1 MTGTRDRDQRTEA
14 PTPKR
19 LQDARERGEI
29 PRSRELTGAAVMLA
43 GSAALLLL
51 GGDLAGRLGA
61 IMRGALL
68 APVLERDASG
78 PAELLGR
85 ALFDAGIALAPFLG
99 AVTLAAIAAPAL
111 LGGWVIS
118 GKALTPNAGR
128 LNPLAGLGRMF
139 GTTGLAELLKSIAK
153 FLLVGGA
160 AAGAIAW
167 LLGDMMRLGAMPL
180 EPAVRASAHLLSLA
194 GFVICLPL
202 LVIAAADAP
211 FQAWSHRRRLR
222 MTRQELREELKE
234 TDARPEVRS
243 RLRAAQRELA
253 RRRMM
258 QAVPSASVVIT
269 NPTHYAVALRYE
281 AARMRAPRVVA
292 KGKDL
297 VALEIRRVAR
307 ESGVPV
313 FESPALARAIFA
325 STPLNRDVPAALYV
339 AVAQVL
345 AYVYQVSAAGAQGW
359 RIRRPD
365 PWVDEGQ
372 AAP

>member
-1 MTGTRDRDQRTEA
+1 VAETHDRDQRTEA

-19 LQDARERGEI
+19 LQDARERGEV

-43 GSAALLLL
+43 GAAALLVI
-51 GGDLAGRLGA
+51 GGDMAGRLGD
-61 IMRGALL
+61 IMRGALS
-68 APVLERDASG
+68 ARVLDRDAPQ
-78 PAELLGR
+78 PAALLGQ
-85 ALFDAGIALAPFLG
+85 ALFDTGVALAPFLG
-99 AVTLAAIAAPAL
+99 AVTLAAIAAPAM
-111 LGGWVIS
+111 LGGWVVS
-118 GKALTPNAGR
+118 GKALVPNAGR
-128 LNPLAGLGRMF
+128 LNPFAGLGRMF
-139 GTTGLAELLKSIAK
+139 GTTGLAELLKSLAK

-160 AAGAIAW
+160 AAAVIAW
-167 LLGDMMRLGAMPL
+167 MFGDMMRLGAMAL
-180 EPAVRASAHLLSLA
+180 EPAVRASARLLATA
-194 GFVICLPL
+194 GLVICLPL

-243 RLRAAQRELA
+243 RLRAAQREIA

-258 QAVPSASVVIT
+258 QEVPAASVVIT

-307 ESGVPV
+307 DNGVPV

-325 STPLNRDVPAALYV
+325 STPLYRDVPAALYV

-345 AYVYQVSAAGAQGW
+345 AYVYQVGAAGAQGW
-359 RIRRPD
+359 RVRRPD
-365 PWVDEGQ
+365 PWVDETGV
-372 AAP
+372 AP

>member
-1 MTGTRDRDQRTEA
+1 MSDAHDRDQRTEA

-19 LQDARERGEI
+19 LQDARERGEV

-43 GSAALLLL
+43 GCASLLLL
-51 GGDLAGRLGA
+51 GGAMAGRLGDL
-61 IMRGALL
+61 MRRALSGQVLGTGAPAPEELMMRALL
-68 APVLERDASG
+68 DTGV
-78 PAELLGR
+78 
-85 ALFDAGIALAPFLG
+85 ALAPFFG
-99 AVTLAAIAAPAL
+99 AVTLAAVVAPAL
-111 LGGWVIS
+111 LGGWVAS
-118 GKALTPNAGR
+118 SRALMPNAAR

-139 GTTGLAELLKSIAK
+139 GTTGLAELVKSLAK

-160 AAGAIAW
+160 AAAVIAW
-167 LLGDMMRLGAMPL
+167 LFSDMMRLGAMPL
-180 EPAVRASAHLLSLA
+180 EPAVRSSANLLTAVALLA
-194 GFVICLPL
+194 CLPL
-202 LVIAAADAP
+202 LMIAAADAP

-222 MTRQELREELKE
+222 MTRQELRDELKE

-243 RLRAAQRELA
+243 RLRAAQREIA

-258 QAVPSASVVIT
+258 QEVPTASVVIT

-281 AARMRAPRVVA
+281 AARMRAPRVTA

-325 STPLNRDVPAALYV
+325 STPLYREVPAALYV

-345 AYVYQVSAAGAQGW
+345 AYVFQVGAAGAQGA
-359 RIRRPD
+359 RVLRPD
-365 PWVDEGQ
+365 PWVDPGLV
-372 AAP
+372 PP

>member
-1 MTGTRDRDQRTEA
+1 MTGTHDRDQRTEA

-19 LQDARERGEI
+19 LQDARERGEV

-51 GGDLAGRLGA
+51 GGDMAGRLGA
-61 IMRGALL
+61 LMRGALSAQVL
-68 APVLERDASG
+68 GHDAPG
-78 PAELLGR
+78 PAELLGQ
-85 ALFDAGIALAPFLG
+85 ALLDTGIALAPFLG

-111 LGGWVIS
+111 LGGWVVS
-118 GKALTPNAGR
+118 GKALAPSAAR
-128 LNPLAGLGRMF
+128 LNPMAGLGRMF
-139 GTTGLAELLKSIAK
+139 GATGIAELLKSLAK

-160 AAGAIAW
+160 AAAAIAW
-167 LLGDMMRLGAMPL
+167 MLGDMMRLGAMAL
-180 EPAVRASAHLLSLA
+180 EPAVRSSARLLSTA
-194 GFVICLPL
+194 GLIVCLPL
-202 LVIAAADAP
+202 LVIGAADAP

-243 RLRAAQRELA
+243 RLRAAQREIA

-258 QAVPSASVVIT
+258 QEVPTANVVVT
-269 NPTHYAVALRYE
+269 NPTHFAVALRYE

-325 STPLNRDVPAALYV
+325 STPLYREVPAALYV

-345 AYVYQVSAAGAQGW
+345 AYVYQVGAAGSRGR

-365 PWVDEGQ
+365 PWVDERPV
-372 AAP
+372 AP

>member
-1 MTGTRDRDQRTEA
+1 MTDRHDRDQRTEA

-19 LQDARERGEI
+19 LQDARERGEV
-29 PRSRELTGAAVMLA
+29 PRSRELSGAAVMLA
-43 GSAALLLL
+43 GSAALLML
-51 GGDLAGRLGA
+51 GGDMASRLGA
-61 IMRGALL
+61 VMRGALSV
-68 APVLERDASG
+68 PVLGGDA
-78 PAELLGR
+78 PQPQELLGQ
-85 ALFDAGIALAPFLG
+85 ALFDTGLALAPFLG
-99 AVTLAAIAAPAL
+99 AVLLAAVAAPAM
-111 LGGWVIS
+111 LGGWVVS
-118 GKALTPNAGR
+118 GKALVPNAGR
-128 LNPLAGLGRMF
+128 LNPVAGLGRMF
-139 GTTGLAELLKSIAK
+139 GTTGLAELLKSLAK

-160 AAGAIAW
+160 AAAVVAW
-167 LLGDMMRLGAMPL
+167 MFGDMMRLGTMAL
-180 EPAVRASAHLLSLA
+180 EPAVRASARLLATA
-194 GFVICLPL
+194 GIVVCLPL
-202 LVIAAADAP
+202 LLIAAADAP

-243 RLRAAQRELA
+243 RLRAAQREIA

-258 QAVPSASVVIT
+258 QEVPTASVVIT

-325 STPLNRDVPAALYV
+325 STPLYRDVPAALYV

-345 AYVYQVSAAGAQGW
+345 AYVFQVNAAGAQGW

-365 PWVDEGQ
+365 PWVDEAGV
-372 AAP
+372 AP

>member
-1 MTGTRDRDQRTEA
+1 MAEKHDRDQRTEA

-19 LQDARERGEI
+19 LQDARERGEV

-43 GSAALLLL
+43 GSTALLML

-61 IMRGALL
+61 VMRGALTADVL
-68 APVLERDASG
+68 HGDAPQ
-78 PAELLGR
+78 PTELLGQ
-85 ALFDAGIALAPFLG
+85 ALLDTGIALAPFLG
-99 AVTLAAIAAPAL
+99 AVTLAAVAAPAL
-111 LGGWVIS
+111 LGGWVVS
-118 GKALTPNAGR
+118 GKALVPNAGR

-139 GTTGLAELLKSIAK
+139 GTTGLAELLKSLAK

-160 AAGAIAW
+160 AAVVVAW
-167 LLGDMMRLGAMPL
+167 MFGDMMRLAAMAL
-180 EPAVRASAHLLSLA
+180 EPAVRASARLLATA
-194 GFVICLPL
+194 GLFVCLPL

-243 RLRAAQRELA
+243 RLRAAQREIA

-258 QAVPSASVVIT
+258 QEVPAASVVIT

-325 STPLNRDVPAALYV
+325 STPLYRDVPAALYV

-345 AYVYQVSAAGAQGW
+345 AYVFQVSAAGAQGW
-359 RIRRPD
+359 RIRRPE
-365 PWVDEGQ
+365 PWVDEGT